1 MLRILYLII
10 GLLSGVIGYGLG
22 GEVIAKLTPDIK
34 RAEVAQAFQQR
45 DEILLGLVNKIK
57 QMEGAK
63 NEKATK

>member
-1 MLRILYLII
+1 MLRVLYLII

-63 NEKATK
+63 NEKAAK